1 MLSVLERRRVCLIG
15 SDWRPS
21 SLGCGRL
28 CLGEV
33 RSDRGGGKEEE
44 SAEDG
49 LGNEGVAEEHPS
61 GLILRKAGPKGLSEA
76 APGFDVKWI
85 EGPAQGVGEEVE
97 DDGGGHGAEEDLAGP
112 RIFEIAGEEDHGGES
127 GEGDEKLCAPA
138 IALHRTGEGIG
149 EEPSKGGED
158 DASDAEQGHTAE
170 EEGSER
176 LEASKVLRVQRAE
189 NSGHSQNDDENNQ
202 RKRTLHGAETRRF

>member
-1 MLSVLERRRVCLIG
+1 MLSVLERRWGCLVG
-15 SDWRPS
+15 LYRSPS
-21 SLGCGRL
+21 FSGCGRL

-33 RSDRGGGKEEE
+33 RPDRGCGEEEE

-61 GLILRKAGPKGLSEA
+61 GLVLRKAGPQSLGKA
-76 APGFDVKWI
+76 APRFDVKWI
-85 EGPAQGVGEEVE
+85 EGPAQGVGKEVE
-97 DDGGGHGAEEDLAGP
+97 DEGRGHRAEEDLAGLG
-112 RIFEIAGEEDHGGES
+112 IFEIAGEEDHGGES

-138 IALHRTGEGIG
+138 IALHRTGERIG
-149 EEPSKGGED
+149 EEPGKGGED

-176 LEASKVLRVQRAE
+176 LEASKVLGVERAE

-202 RKRTLHGAETRRF
+202 RKRALHGAETRRF

>member
-1 MLSVLERRRVCLIG
+1 M
-15 SDWRPS
+15 
-21 SLGCGRL
+21 
-28 CLGEV
+28 GEV
-33 RSDRGGGKEEE
+33 RPDRGCGEEEE

-61 GLILRKAGPKGLSEA
+61 GLVLRKAGPKGLSEA
-76 APGFDVKWI
+76 APGFDVKWV

-97 DDGGGHGAEEDLAGP
+97 DDGRGHGAQEDLTGP

-149 EEPSKGGED
+149 EEPGQGGKD
-158 DASDAEQGHTAE
+158 DASDSEQGHTAE
-170 EEGSER
+170 EEGSKR
-176 LEASKVLRVQRAE
+176 LEASKVLGVERAE

-202 RKRTLHGAETRRF
+202 RKRALHGAETRRF